1 MKQILSII
9 LFSLF
14 FSTSAFAQS
23 KTEADTLYTK
33 EKYEEA
39 ANMYEKILAT
49 QGEAAEIYYN
59 LGNCYY
65 KLDNVPYSILNYE
78 RALMLDPGDGD
89 IRANLALA
97 RARTVDRVT
106 PPSEMFFITW
116 WHNITNSMSI
126 AAWIRLAVISFI
138 LMLIGILAYM
148 FHTNLKIRQ
157 IGAYGA
163 ILLFLL
169 TIMANLCALTQ
180 HNYLANRSFA
190 IMIAPAT
197 TVKSSPSESSTDLF
211 IIHEGSKVEI
221 LDNTMKG
228 WREVKLEEGKIGWV
242 EVNSMEMI

>member
-14 FSTSAFAQS
+14 FSTSALSQS

-106 PPSEMFFITW
+106 PPSEMFFRYAAPSLPAIF
-116 WHNITNSMSI
+116 I
-126 AAWIRLAVISFI
+126 AVFISFS
-138 LMLIGILAYM
+138 AYSGASNR
-148 FHTNLKIRQ
+148 FFPRWNLQ
-157 IGAYGA
+157 FSA
-163 ILLFLL
+163 
-169 TIMANLCALTQ
+169 
-180 HNYLANRSFA
+180 
-190 IMIAPAT
+190 
-197 TVKSSPSESSTDLF
+197 
-211 IIHEGSKVEI
+211 
-221 LDNTMKG
+221 
-228 WREVKLEEGKIGWV
+228 
-242 EVNSMEMI
+242 